1 MRLPDFAIE
10 RYFAVHEF
18 TAPYLLCASDV
29 EGVGM
34 EELLALADDDGRAL
48 WRDLRLGY
56 TETAGHPIL
65 RREIAGLHRT
75 IAPEDVYV
83 FAGAGEAIFIL
94 VNALLGPGDHAV
106 STWPA
111 YQSLFEVARATGA
124 DVDLLPL
131 DPGEGWRL
139 DLDRLRRLLRAN
151 TRLVIVNFPHN
162 PTGALPD
169 QGSFRALV
177 ELCEEAGCILLSDE
191 VYRNLEYDPS
201 DRLPAAADLSARAVS
216 INVLSKSYGLAGL
229 RIGWLACRDPEVLRA
244 VTRIRD
250 YVTLCNSAPS
260 EILAIIALRAREAL
274 WQRSRRI
281 VGDNLALVDR
291 FFAEH
296 AASVDWIR
304 PRAGAIGLPR
314 LLTGEPIDA
323 FAERLVRATGVLLLP
338 DRVYGMSQNRF
349 RLGFGRTNL
358 PEGLA
363 RLAGALRG

>member
-18 TAPYLLCASDV
+18 TAPYVLCASDV

-34 EELLALADDDGRAL
+34 DELLALADDEGRAL

-56 TETAGHPIL
+56 TETAGHPLL
-65 RREIAGLHRT
+65 RREIAGMYRS
-75 IAPEDVYV
+75 IAPEDVFV
-83 FAGAGEAIFIL
+83 FAGASEAIFAL
-94 VNALLGPGDHAV
+94 VNAMLGPGDHAV

-131 DPGEGWRL
+131 EPEAGWRL
-139 DLDRLRRLLRAN
+139 DLDRLRALLRPT

-169 QGSFRALV
+169 EESFRALV
-177 ELCEEAGCILLSDE
+177 DLCDEAGCTLLSDE
-191 VYRNLEYDPS
+191 VYRHLEYDPA
-201 DRLPAAADLSARAVS
+201 DRLPAAAELSPRAVS
-216 INVLSKSYGLAGL
+216 INVLSKSFGLAGL
-229 RIGWLACRDPEVLRA
+229 RIGWIACRDPEVLRA
-244 VTRIRD
+244 VARLRD
-250 YVTLCNSAPS
+250 YLTLCNSAPS
-260 EILAIIALRAREAL
+260 EVLAIIALRAREAL
-274 WQRSRRI
+274 WRRSGRI
-281 VGDNLALVDR
+281 IADNLALVDR
-291 FFAEH
+291 LFAEH
-296 AASVDWIR
+296 AGALDWVR
-304 PRAGAIGLPR
+304 PRAGSIGLPR

-323 FAERLVRATGVLLLP
+323 FAERLLRSTGVLILP

-358 PEGLA
+358 PEALT
-363 RLAGALRG
+363 RLAAALRA